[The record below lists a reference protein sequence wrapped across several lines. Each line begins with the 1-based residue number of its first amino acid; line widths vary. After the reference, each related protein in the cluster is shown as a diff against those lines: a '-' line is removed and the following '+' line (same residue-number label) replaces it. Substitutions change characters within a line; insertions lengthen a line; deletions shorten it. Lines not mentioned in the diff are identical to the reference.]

1 MLIDVKMET
10 AYKLTAS
17 IMKREASGIDEVLA
31 VLGEFTNIVSGN
43 ACSIINRMNKAYGLR
58 VAPPT
63 IMHGES
69 IHITAPGYT
78 TTNILADS
86 DFGEI
91 LLNIGFQRGDDQW
104 M

>member
-1 MLIDVKMET
+1 
-10 AYKLTAS
+10 
-17 IMKREASGIDEVLA
+17 
-31 VLGEFTNIVSGN
+31 
-43 ACSIINRMNKAYGLR
+43 
-58 VAPPT
+58 
-63 IMHGES
+63 MHGES
-69 IHITAPGYT
+69 VHITAPGYT